1 MKRGY
6 LSQYFDGVAA
16 KRLSAVEA
24 DTETSNQHEFNGTKE
39 LKLVLGEGTGER
51 VTFPTTFLWLG
62 NENEGIS
69 SDGFVTWYDA
79 RRAHPTRSEHR
90 LYFPTTDVSRLAR
103 ENDMMFIAKRS
114 NGTVMIIITSNGST
128 IENQLFWLFNLQ
140 KPSGNLFEFSAVED
154 GKDIEVDFTV
164 RFILDE
170 LGIEVE
176 EPEADR
182 LDSLLQKFYGV
193 LPSTLEFSQFA
204 RGTLKGINPLDDP
217 DTALMAWM
225 NQEEKLFRRMERQIV
240 SRRLEAGFVAEG
252 STDVDGF
259 ISFSL
264 QVQNRRKVRA
274 GFALENHLEE
284 IFKAHSLMF
293 DRGAISENKSKPDFI
308 FPGIRFY
315 HDKVFPSANLTML
328 GAKTSCKDRWRQ
340 ILSEAH
346 RIEEKHLLTLEPG
359 ISEHQTKEMRSSA
372 LQLVVPKELH
382 NTYTSSQSQWILD
395 LSEFIKLVVTR
406 QMLGSRP

>member
-16 KRLSAVEA
+16 KRLTAVEA

-39 LKLVLGEGTGER
+39 LKLVLGEGTGEK

-79 RRAHPTRSEHR
+79 RRAHPTRSEYR

-140 KPSGNLFEFSAVED
+140 KPTGNLFEFSAVED
-154 GKDIEVDFTV
+154 DTDIEVDFTV
-164 RFILDE
+164 RFIFDE

-176 EPEADR
+176 EPEADK

-193 LPSTLEFSQFA
+193 LPSTREFSMFS
-204 RGTLKGINPLDDP
+204 RGTLQDVNPLDDP
-217 DTALMAWM
+217 DAALISWM
-225 NQEEKLFRRMERQIV
+225 DQEEKLFRRMERQIV
-240 SRRLEAGFVAEG
+240 SKRLETGFVAEG

-259 ISFSL
+259 INFSL
-264 QVQNRRKVRA
+264 QVQNRRKARA

-284 IFKAHSLMF
+284 IFNAYSLRF
-293 DRGAISENKSKPDFI
+293 DRGAITENKSKPDFI
-308 FPGIRFY
+308 FPGIKLY
-315 HDKVFPSANLTML
+315 HDMTFPVEKLTML

-340 ILSEAH
+340 ILSEANRVRH
-346 RIEEKHLLTLEPG
+346 KHLLTLEPG
-359 ISEHQTKEMRSSA
+359 ISENQTKEMQTA
-372 LQLVVPKELH
+372 NLQLILPSAIHASYLPQQQSWLMNLTDFISLLKEK
-382 NTYTSSQSQWILD
+382 Q
-395 LSEFIKLVVTR
+395 KLI
-406 QMLGSRP
+406 Q